1 MGGRELITEAIA
13 RVQNDPVLSANN
25 DAAVA
30 IQSEVLQELQNLAIV
45 TDTNLAKIALETSHA
60 TELQA
65 LQNQFAQES
74 LNIQRNLEKQGGISE
89 FRAGPLASLAKID
102 SIQAGRNAVSN
113 SPFNQGIRGAQQ
125 SFREAEFLQNYFGQR
140 DIPEPVI
147 NAAIGGRAAQMAQM
161 AREAKARGE
170 F

>member
-1 MGGRELITEAIA
+1 MRLLT
-13 RVQNDPVLSANN
+13 L
-25 DAAVA
+25 
-30 IQSEVLQELQNLAIV
+30 
-45 TDTNLAKIALETSHA
+45 
-60 TELQA
+60 ELQA

-147 NAAIGGRAAQMAQM
+147 NQLLEEEPLKWLRWLEKQ
-161 AREAKARGE
+161 KLGE